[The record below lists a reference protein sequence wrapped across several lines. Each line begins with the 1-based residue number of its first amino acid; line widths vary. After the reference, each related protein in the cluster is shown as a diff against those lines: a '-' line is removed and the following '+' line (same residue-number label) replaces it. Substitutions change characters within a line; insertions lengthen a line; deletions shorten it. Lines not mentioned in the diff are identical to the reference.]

1 MWNRLKQNKL
11 FGFGVA
17 GAGVMALCCFT
28 PALVLL
34 FAAVG
39 ISSLMGAWLD
49 FILLPGLVFF
59 LCLAVFALMR
69 RSKRKA
75 ATVESQS

>member
-1 MWNRLKQNKL
+1 MWNRLKQNRL

-17 GAGVMALCCFT
+17 GAGVMAVCCFT

-39 ISSLMGAWLD
+39 ISSLMGVWLD
-49 FILLPGLVFF
+49 FVLLPGLVFF
-59 LCLAVFALMR
+59 LGLAVYALMR
-69 RSKRKA
+69 RSRAKSA
-75 ATVESQS
+75 VVESQS